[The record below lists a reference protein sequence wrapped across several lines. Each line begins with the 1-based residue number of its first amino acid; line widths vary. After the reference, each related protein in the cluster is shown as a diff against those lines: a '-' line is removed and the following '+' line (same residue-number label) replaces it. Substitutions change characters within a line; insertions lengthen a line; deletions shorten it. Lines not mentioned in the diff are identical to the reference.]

1 MQEFDVIVI
10 GSGGGTK
17 LVRPVAKLGKKVAI
31 IEKAELGGTCLNRG
45 CIPSKMLIHVAD
57 LATTIEKS
65 KKFELNLRPDFHLDF
80 QALIKRVNQTIQE
93 ESQSIEPLYDKTDN
107 VTLFKGH
114 ARFVGNKVIE
124 VNQQKLTADKIFIAT
139 GASAQIPSDIK
150 GLHDVPFMTYNEA
163 LKTNELPKKMIV
175 IGGGYIATELGYFF
189 SALGVEVKFV
199 VRSSMLKME
208 DTEVQQEFERL
219 FCKQES
225 VLLHHKSKEVSY
237 SGNSYKLIVEN
248 SQGQST
254 TLTADALLVATGVQP
269 NTSDLGL
276 EHTDVELDN
285 AGYIKVDDTLQTKAE
300 GVYAFGD
307 ILGRNLFR
315 HTANYEGEYLF
326 NALFQSKKPYPISY
340 SPVPHAV
347 FTHPQVAGVGATEQ
361 ELQKNAIPYFKGLN
375 YYKNSAMGMALL
387 PDGGFVKLLFSS
399 KDKRLLGAHIIG
411 DEASNMVHMLIAF
424 MAKEAA
430 LDDLLNMIYIHPA
443 LPEVVRNAARNAFSQ
458 V

>member
-1 MQEFDVIVI
+1 MQKFDVIVI

-65 KKFELNLRPDFHLDF
+65 KKFELNLKPNFHLDF
-80 QALIKRVNQTIQE
+80 QALIKRVNETVQK

-114 ARFVGNKVIE
+114 ARFLENKVIE

-139 GASAQIPSDIK
+139 GASAQIPADIK
-150 GLHDVPFMTYNEA
+150 GLQDVPFMTYNEA
-163 LKTNELPKKMIV
+163 LKAKKLPKKMIV

-189 SALGVEVKFV
+189 SALGVDVQFV

-208 DTEVQQEFERL
+208 DSEVQQEFERL
-219 FCKQES
+219 FCQQES
-225 VLLHHKSKEVSY
+225 VLLHHKSREVSY
-237 SGNSYKLIVEN
+237 DGNNYKLIVED
-248 SQGQST
+248 SEGKRKI
-254 TLTADALLVATGVQP
+254 LTADTLLVATGVQA

-276 EHTDVELDN
+276 EHTDVEIDN
-285 AGYIKVDDTLQTKAE
+285 AGYVKVDDMLQTKAK

-307 ILGRNLFR
+307 ILGRHLFR

-326 NALFQSKKPYPISY
+326 NSLFASKKPYPISY
-340 SPVPHAV
+340 SPIPHAV

-361 ELQKNAIPYFKGLN
+361 ELEKNAIPYFKGLN

-387 PDGGFVKLLFSS
+387 PEGGFVKLLFSS
-399 KDKRLLGAHIIG
+399 EDKRLLGAHIIG
-411 DEASNMVHMLIAF
+411 DEASNMIHMLIAF
-424 MAKEAA
+424 MAKEAV

-443 LPEVVRNAARNAFSQ
+443 LPEVVRNAARNALSQ